1 MIEVI
6 MRVRDG
12 LASATLNWPL
22 PGRKRSRLPEHREPT
37 RNPRRR
43 RRIPLSL

>member
-12 LASATLNWPL
+12 LASATLNQSL

-37 RNPRRR
+37 
-43 RRIPLSL
+43 